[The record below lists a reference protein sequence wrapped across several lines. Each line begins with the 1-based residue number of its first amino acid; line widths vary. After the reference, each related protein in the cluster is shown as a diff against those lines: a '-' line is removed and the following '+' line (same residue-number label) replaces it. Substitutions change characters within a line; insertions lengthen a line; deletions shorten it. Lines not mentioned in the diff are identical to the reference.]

1 MIRVRSAVVMVS
13 GVVLLLAVVVTAWA
27 GSKHGKPNPSDDG
40 PFGGT
45 VPSAEEFATYPKTLP
60 PGAFAAR
67 LNLPSPPSQFIIP
80 DTDLT
85 TVEAQGTPEN
95 PGSPGA

>member
-67 LNLPSPPSQFIIP
+67 LKPAVPAEPVHHSGHGPAARGGARHAGESGQ
-80 DTDLT
+80 
-85 TVEAQGTPEN
+85 
-95 PGSPGA
+95 PGV